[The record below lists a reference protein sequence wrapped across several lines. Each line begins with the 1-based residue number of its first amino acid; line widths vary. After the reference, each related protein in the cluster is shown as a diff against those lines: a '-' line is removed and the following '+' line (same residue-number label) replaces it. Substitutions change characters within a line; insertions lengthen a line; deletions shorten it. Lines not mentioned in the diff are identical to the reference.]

1 MKYQTLRIAASCISV
16 LAWVVVAAGVAAS
29 VMVGIG
35 AATVV
40 AKIAFLLGGLVLTAI
55 YALVL
60 LVASRLIYLFI
71 DIEEDLREIAG
82 LIKQNQRT
90 SKTQNTGH

>member
-1 MKYQTLRIAASCISV
+1 MKYQTLRIIAFSITV
-16 LAWVVVAAGVAAS
+16 LVWVVVVAGVAAS

-71 DIEEDLREIAG
+71 DIEKGLSEIIDI
-82 LIKQNQRT
+82 LKE
-90 SKTQNTGH
+90 KK

>member
-1 MKYQTLRIAASCISV
+1 MKYQTLRIIAFSITV
-16 LAWVVVAAGVAAS
+16 LVWVVVVAGVAAS

-55 YALVL
+55 NALVL

-71 DIEEDLREIAG
+71 DIEKGLSEIIDI
-82 LIKQNQRT
+82 LKE
-90 SKTQNTGH
+90 KK

>member
-1 MKYQTLRIAASCISV
+1 MKYQKLRIGAFCISV

-29 VMVGIG
+29 ISIGIG
-35 AATVV
+35 AVTIV

-60 LVASRLIYLFI
+60 LVASRLIYLLI
-71 DIEEDLREIAG
+71 DIEEDLRELADIA
-82 LIKQNQRT
+82 KQ
-90 SKTQNTGH
+90 KK

>member
-1 MKYQTLRIAASCISV
+1 MKYQTLRMIAFSITV
-16 LAWVVVAAGVAAS
+16 LVWVVVVAGVAAS

-40 AKIAFLLGGLVLTAI
+40 AKIVFLLGGLVLTAI
-55 YALVL
+55 NALVL

-71 DIEEDLREIAG
+71 DIEKGLSEIIDI
-82 LIKQNQRT
+82 LKE
-90 SKTQNTGH
+90 KK

>member
-1 MKYQTLRIAASCISV
+1 MKYQTLRIAAFCITV
-16 LAWVVVAAGVAAS
+16 LVWVVVAAGVAAS

-35 AATVV
+35 AVTAV

-60 LVASRLIYLFI
+60 LVAAKLIYLFI
-71 DIEEDLREIAG
+71 DIEENLSEI
-82 LIKQNQRT
+82 IDIVKQ
-90 SKTQNTGH
+90 KK